1 MRQHFWL
8 LGCLQLLGH
17 FLCLQL
23 GEFNLKKV
31 NIMIICKKSDPSV
44 IDTGDKEDM
53 DNGEINQ
60 KDNGDDDLKN
70 ELYEHGQSTST
81 VAA

>member
-1 MRQHFWL
+1 MPPIVGSL
-8 LGCLQLLGH
+8 LMFAIRRVQPKEGKYYD
-17 FLCLQL
+17 
-23 GEFNLKKV
+23 NS
-31 NIMIICKKSDPSV
+31 KKSDPSV

-60 KDNGDDDLKN
+60 KDNGDDALKN